1 MSNTQSIISG
11 MPGRYATALFDLA
24 KDAKQLDKIGKELD
38 AFGQMIND
46 SEELTRLV
54 KSPVFTAD
62 QQSAAIGAIVKKIGL
77 KGLTANFINLVA
89 QNRRLFAIDAIIK
102 AYRGLVS
109 LEKGEVT
116 AEVLSAAKLTKAQT
130 DALKAALKDAVG
142 KEVQLELSVDP
153 AILGGLRVKVGSK
166 LVDNSLRTKLNNL
179 KLAMKEVG

>member
-24 KDAKQLDKIGKELD
+24 KDAKQMDKVADQLI

-46 SEELTRLV
+46 SKDLTSLV
-54 KSPVFTAD
+54 KSPVFTGD
-62 QQSAAIGAIVKKIGL
+62 QQSRAIGKIIEAAGL

-89 QNRRLFAIDAIIK
+89 QNRRLFAIDAMIK

-109 LEKGEVT
+109 LEKGEVM
-116 AEVLSAAKLTKAQT
+116 AEVLSAQKLTKAQS
-130 DALKAALKDAVG
+130 DALKKALKGAVG

-166 LVDNSLRTKLNNL
+166 LVDNSLATKLNNL

>member
-24 KDAKQLDKIGKELD
+24 KDAKQLDEVGTELNNFSQLIKD
-38 AFGQMIND
+38 NA
-46 SEELTRLV
+46 ELTRLV
-54 KSPVFTAD
+54 ESPVFTAD
-62 QQSAAIGAIVKKIGL
+62 QQSKAINAIVAASGL
-77 KGLTANFINLVA
+77 KGLTANFISLVA
-89 QNRRLFAIDAIIK
+89 KNRRLFAINAMIK

-109 LEKGEVT
+109 LEKGEIT

-130 DALKAALKDAVG
+130 DALKKALKDAVG

-153 AILGGLRVKVGSK
+153 SILGGLRVKVGSK

>member
-1 MSNTQSIISG
+1 MSNNQSIISG

-24 KDAKQLDKIGKELD
+24 KEAKQLDKIGEELD
-38 AFGQMIND
+38 SFGQLINEN
-46 SEELTRLV
+46 EELTRLV

-62 QQSAAIGAIVKKIGL
+62 QQSAAIGAIVKKVGI

-109 LEKGEVT
+109 LEKGEVV
-116 AEVLSAAKLTKAQT
+116 AEVLSAVKLSKAQT
-130 DALKAALKDAVG
+130 ESLKAALKDAVG

-153 AILGGLRVKVGSK
+153 EILGGLRVKVGSK

>member
-1 MSNTQSIISG
+1 

-24 KDAKQLDKIGKELD
+24 KDAKQLDEVGTELNNFSQLIKD
-38 AFGQMIND
+38 NA
-46 SEELTRLV
+46 ELTRLV
-54 KSPVFTAD
+54 ESPVFTAD
-62 QQSAAIGAIVKKIGL
+62 QQSKAINAIVAASGL
-77 KGLTANFINLVA
+77 KGLTANFISLVA
-89 QNRRLFAIDAIIK
+89 KNRRLFAINAMIK

-109 LEKGEVT
+109 LEKGEIT

-130 DALKAALKDAVG
+130 DALKKALKDAVG

-153 AILGGLRVKVGSK
+153 SILGGLRVKVGSK